1 MKRPSGLRPIVPP
14 KSCVQAPVHGWV
26 GAMVRPVTSRLGLV
40 LVGLACPMVLTPAV
54 SASDSLSIPI
64 TSELGA
70 EVWPLEV
77 EVQIRDV
84 SPALASDWSE
94 PLPRTTIVIPDG
106 HRTSW
111 ASAVWTPSGRRFF
124 ELDLVARHHPGDQV
138 ELEWDVVVSR
148 SGVLP
153 MDVGAYVL
161 HRLQL
166 GPKPR
171 LGPREVEVAR
181 SDVVSTTDGSIS
193 EKLQIGDQTYEI
205 RILAHSLRG

>member
-1 MKRPSGLRPIVPP
+1 
-14 KSCVQAPVHGWV
+14 
-26 GAMVRPVTSRLGLV
+26 MVRPVIPRLGLL
-40 LVGLACPMVLTPAV
+40 LVGLCGPLALAPAV

-64 TSELGA
+64 TSEIGA

-77 EVQIRDV
+77 AIEIRDV
-84 SPALASDWSE
+84 STSLSE
-94 PLPRTTIVIPDG
+94 PLPRKTIVIPDG

-124 ELDLVARHHPGDQV
+124 ELDVVARHHPGDQV

-148 SGVLP
+148 SAVQP

-193 EKLQIGDQTYEI
+193 EKLKIGDQTYEI

>member
-1 MKRPSGLRPIVPP
+1 
-14 KSCVQAPVHGWV
+14 
-26 GAMVRPVTSRLGLV
+26 MVRSVLTRIGLCT
-40 LVGLACPMVLTPAV
+40 VGLALPMLLTPSV

-64 TSELGA
+64 TSELAA

-77 EVQIRDV
+77 EVEIRDV
-84 SPALASDWSE
+84 GELEGE
-94 PLPRTTIVIPDG
+94 PLPRKSVVIPDG
-106 HRTSW
+106 HRSSW
-111 ASAVWTPSGRRFF
+111 VSAVWTPSGRRFF
-124 ELDLVARHHPGDQV
+124 ELDVVARHHPGDQV

-148 SGVLP
+148 AGVLP

-171 LGPREVEVAR
+171 LGPRQVEVAR
-181 SDVVSTTDGSIS
+181 SDIVSTMDGSIS
-193 EKLQIGDQTYEI
+193 ERLQIGDQTYEI